1 MQQWMTWLHN
11 VLSVCNGIV
20 QRCHHTR
27 HGVYQAEDNNRVALL
42 VWENIILYLDSLE
55 EPISGLEWTIT
66 VYDTI
71 NTTYIKYHSNINYV
85 TSIDVSDLF
94 LTNTVVMGCSGPFDQ
109 PPNSDPGGHRRA
121 QLTFQSPAQVQHVTT
136 TTAPTD
142 QSAPSALEQF
152 QSTILNQMM
161 EMQKEIKSLRVSVE
175 TRDDIIQELRKEI
188 SSTKVT
194 SATPVPSLP
203 VAYPSA
209 KIDSYSKQIDQ
220 DYMLRAFSTRD
231 TPAMYPVETQAAIPM
246 DTSFST
252 AAVLL
257 PSRVHHGRRVQTTL
271 IDTATMNNKRHHF
284 PSKMAKYFT
293 EAGDY
298 PPALASFEEEYFND
312 AIIHH
317 CCSGDTVTTLP
328 PLTEELLTHL
338 RNFQATSLVQG
349 HNPVYVAPSMML
361 ELIVISPR
369 ESTDTLL
376 NE

>member
-1 MQQWMTWLHN
+1 LENFRDNLCVYQPKQATVHNFGGFTGFNLLALHRTMLLFWYHQGVGLCHDDEKNFEFLDYFEYSVEQSMMEQWSPVMKQWMTWLYN

-42 VWENIILYLDSLE
+42 VWKNIILYLDSLE
-55 EPISGLEWTIT
+55 EPISGLEWITTI
-66 VYDTI
+66 YDTI
-71 NTTYIKYHSNINYV
+71 NITYIKYHSNINYV

-94 LTNTVVMGCSGPFDQ
+94 LTNTVLMGYSESFDQ

-136 TTAPTD
+136 TTVPTD

-188 SSTKVT
+188 SSTKLT
-194 SATPVPSLP
+194 SATPVPSVKLIVTYP

-209 KIDSYSKQIDQ
+209 KVDSYSKQLDQ

-231 TPAMYPVETQAAIPM
+231 TPAIYPIEIQAAIPM
-246 DTSFST
+246 DTFFF
-252 AAVLL
+252 LL
-257 PSRVHHGRRVQTTL
+257 GYTMDVVFRLLSL
-271 IDTATMNNKRHHF
+271 IR
-284 PSKMAKYFT
+284 
-293 EAGDY
+293 
-298 PPALASFEEEYFND
+298 
-312 AIIHH
+312 
-317 CCSGDTVTTLP
+317 
-328 PLTEELLTHL
+328 
-338 RNFQATSLVQG
+338 
-349 HNPVYVAPSMML
+349 
-361 ELIVISPR
+361 PR
-369 ESTDTLL
+369 
-376 NE
+376 